1 MSLILVILLFGLLI
15 FVHELG
21 HFITSKISGVKV
33 EQFTIGF
40 GPAIFKKQIGE
51 TLYAVRLLPL
61 GGAVMMKGESGEEQ
75 LLVGENALDAADSAN
90 AEPEDDSDSFYN
102 ATKLRRLLICVAGS
116 LMNLLSG
123 ILILIILFLPVDQVY
138 APVISDFMDGFEY
151 EGEQAFLEGDR
162 IVKVNGFRVFVYGDL
177 TTALSL
183 GEGKPFDFVLE
194 RDGQKIKIPP
204 ALIRKNQ
211 YNEVTIKTG
220 RNLMQTAY
228 IDYDDIEFMNL
239 FLEN

>member
-61 GGAVMMKGESGEEQ
+61 GGAVMMKGESGEGQ

-102 ATKLRRLLICVAGS
+102 ATKLRRLLICVAG
-116 LMNLLSG
+116 
-123 ILILIILFLPVDQVY
+123 
-138 APVISDFMDGFEY
+138 
-151 EGEQAFLEGDR
+151 
-162 IVKVNGFRVFVYGDL
+162 
-177 TTALSL
+177 
-183 GEGKPFDFVLE
+183 
-194 RDGQKIKIPP
+194 
-204 ALIRKNQ
+204 
-211 YNEVTIKTG
+211 
-220 RNLMQTAY
+220 
-228 IDYDDIEFMNL
+228 
-239 FLEN
+239 